1 MNKRPKKLN
10 KDQQRR
16 LKELDNLQQSLQ
28 DNLELGRE
36 RVREEAEAYKRGE
49 MRTITEPANV
59 IEAEYKK
66 ERKDAEQAKDRA
78 IRAANKAFS
87 EAETAARA
95 KKREELASIEEEIEN
110 LEQEVERRV
119 AKGDA
124 DLQKE
129 FNEKLQKIVQER
141 QAIRGGDEPKVPDV
155 PDSQAVPTA
164 EPEKAD
170 GETVGVP

>member
-1 MNKRPKKLN
+1 MNKKPKKLN

-28 DNLELGRE
+28 DNLELGCE

-49 MRTITEPANV
+49 MRSITEPANA

-66 ERKDAEQAKDRA
+66 ERKEAEQTKDRA

-95 KKREELASIEEEIEN
+95 KKREALASIEKEIEN
-110 LEQEVERRV
+110 LEQEVKRRI
-119 AKGDA
+119 AEGDA
-124 DLQKE
+124 NLQKE

-141 QAIRGGDEPKVPDV
+141 QAIRGGDEPKVQDV
-155 PDSQAVPTA
+155 PDSETVSAA
-164 EPEKAD
+164 GPEKAD
-170 GETVGVP
+170 GKAVGVQ